1 MKVIPELP
9 PQSPELPVM
18 AERFH
23 EPAPAPVMSCRSTL
37 EAVTVQA
44 DRVYVVPFV
53 DDWTRSLFVAE
64 LPASVRVPDSV

>member
-23 EPAPAPVMSCRSTL
+23 EPAPDPVMSCRSTF
-37 EAVTVQA
+37 EAVTVHA
-44 DRVYVVPFV
+44 DRV
-53 DDWTRSLFVAE
+53 
-64 LPASVRVPDSV
+64 